1 MKTVAQRLLDGEK
14 VAANEI
20 LKCKKI
26 PVKNALQ
33 VMNNSYMSPDYLDEE
48 ARAIYEVIKD
58 RKDLVTEIH

>member
-1 MKTVAQRLLDGEK
+1 MTVAQRLLDGEK
-14 VAANEI
+14 VATNEI
-20 LKCKKI
+20 LECKEI

-33 VMNNSYMSPDYLDEE
+33 VMNNSNISPIYLDVT